1 MFIGPSVIC
10 LLCTPTHLL
19 LLVHST
25 LQDVN
30 TVCNG
35 EIGLYGSAMNSGS
48 KLLSPAAMDNASHC
62 VVLSS
67 RERFKSLSEHT
78 LSHTHTSNRGSVL
91 TLVKLLFKSE
101 VNLFIYHK
109 KNFFLSE
116 NCFPQFVSN
125 LDKTFNSRN
134 SQ

>member
-1 MFIGPSVIC
+1 MRSIAINTWPFLLIDSVFFLFAKIHLAPFFFFSPPHFHFLLSMFIGPSVIC
-10 LLCTPTHLL
+10 LLCPPTHLL

-25 LQDVN
+25 LQNVN

-67 RERFKSLSEHT
+67 RELQIT
-78 LSHTHTSNRGSVL
+78 VWTYSHTHIHQT
-91 TLVKLLFKSE
+91 E
-101 VNLFIYHK
+101 A
-109 KNFFLSE
+109 
-116 NCFPQFVSN
+116 VS
-125 LDKTFNSRN
+125 SH
-134 SQ
+134 